1 MSGRP
6 GSLSNLKSGRKWIL
20 PMNARKAALEVV
32 GVILLLMGIVF
43 SLQGMNVITG
53 SSVMSGVGAYIYIGA
68 VVAIVGLV
76 ILYMGLRTGRAP
88 AAPQKTEAPQP
99 VAN

>member
-1 MSGRP
+1 
-6 GSLSNLKSGRKWIL
+6 
-20 PMNARKAALEVV
+20 MNARKAALEVV

-53 SSVMSGVGAYIYIGA
+53 SSVMSGVSAYIYIGA

-76 ILYMGLRTGRAP
+76 ILYLGLRTGRAP
-88 AAPQKTEAPQP
+88 AVPQKAEAPQT
-99 VAN
+99 VAS